1 MLYYSTNPKMNKI
14 ISELFDN
21 DIQIEDR
28 VNFSVSYSQNRSM
41 SVVTIQISRTSA
53 VHALMFFYTRAYSLY
68 DVIRYNRKQIV
79 RMKSSSK
86 HIKLI
91 NEMNKYI
98 LKKISKNDPTTQ
110 RKLSEVISIIEQD
123 SQDNNEARI
132 ESLKNDLRVARDVNK
147 SLRDKISRLR
157 ELLKTQNDRDKK

>member
-1 MLYYSTNPKMNKI
+1 MKNI
-14 ISELFDN
+14 ITELFDN

-91 NEMNKYI
+91 NEVNKYI

-110 RKLSEVISIIEQD
+110 RKLSEVISMIKE
-123 SQDNNEARI
+123 DNQEACDARI
-132 ESLKNDLRVARDVNK
+132 ESLKNDLRVARDMNK
-147 SLRDKISRLR
+147 SLRDKIRRLR
-157 ELLKTQNDRDKK
+157 ELLRSQNDRDKK